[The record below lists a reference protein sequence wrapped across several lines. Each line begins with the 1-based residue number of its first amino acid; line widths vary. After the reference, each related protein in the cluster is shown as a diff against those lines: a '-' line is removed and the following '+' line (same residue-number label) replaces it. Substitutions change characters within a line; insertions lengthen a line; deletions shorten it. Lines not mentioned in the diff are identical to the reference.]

1 MPTLE
6 LLRADHAEALLTF
19 ERENRAFFAAVIPDR
34 GDDFFARFDEV
45 LAERIAEQATGAC
58 RFHLL
63 VDDEGAVL
71 GRFNLV
77 DIADGEAELGYR
89 MAEHATGRGLAT
101 AAVAELC
108 VRAATEYGL
117 TRLRARTTLANAA
130 SRTVLTRNAFTPGAE
145 TELNGKPARTYTR
158 LLDVRPPAE
167 R

>member
-6 LLRADHAEALLTF
+6 LLRAEHAAALLAF
-19 ERENRAFFAAVIPDR
+19 ERENRAFFAAIIPDR
-34 GDDFFARFDEV
+34 GDDFFTRFDAK
-45 LAERIAEQATGAC
+45 LAERIAEQAAGTC

-63 VDDEGAVL
+63 VDDDGAVL

-108 VRAATEYGL
+108 ARAATEYGL
-117 TRLRARTTLANAA
+117 RQLVARTTVANAA
-130 SRTVLTRNAFTPGAE
+130 SRAVLTRNAFTPTTE
-145 TELNGKPARTYTR
+145 TELNGKPALTYTR
-158 LLDVRPPAE
+158 RLDT
-167 R
+167 

>member
-6 LLRADHAEALLTF
+6 LLSADHDEALLTF

-34 GDDFFARFDEV
+34 GDDFFARFDEI
-45 LAERIAEQATGAC
+45 LAERIAEQDTGAC

-130 SRTVLTRNAFTPGAE
+130 SRTVLARNAFTPGAE

>member
-6 LLRADHAEALLTF
+6 LLRADHAAALLLF
-19 ERENRAFFAAVIPDR
+19 ERQNRAYFAASIPDR
-34 GDDFFARFDEV
+34 GDAFFTDFDAL
-45 LAERIAEQATGAC
+45 LAERLAEQDAGTC

-63 VDDEGAVL
+63 VDDDGSVL

-101 AAVAELC
+101 AAVADVC

-117 TRLRARTTLANAA
+117 SGLRARATVANAA
-130 SRTVLTRNAFTPGAE
+130 SRVVLTRNAFTPTGE
-145 TELNGKPARTYTR
+145 TELNGKPALTYARR
-158 LLDVRPPAE
+158 LAA
-167 R
+167 